1 MHTSLIYVCIYMNFY
16 SFFFLL
22 LSFLSILYK
31 MTFEFE
37 ERQGSLIDSVMPTDS
52 IVLGM
57 TEDMKLLNKGNHNP
71 FNQIIVNIK
80 KIYAQG

>member
-1 MHTSLIYVCIYMNFY
+1 
-16 SFFFLL
+16 
-22 LSFLSILYK
+22 

-57 TEDMKLLNKGNHNP
+57 TEDMKLLNKGNHNL

-80 KIYAQG
+80 KKIYAQD

>member
-1 MHTSLIYVCIYMNFY
+1 MFVFIWIFILS
-16 SFFFLL
+16 FLL
-22 LSFLSILYK
+22 LSFLFILYK

-57 TEDMKLLNKGNHNP
+57 TEDMKLLNKGNHNL

-80 KIYAQG
+80 KKIYAQD

>member
-1 MHTSLIYVCIYMNFY
+1 
-16 SFFFLL
+16 
-22 LSFLSILYK
+22 